1 MKDIRFEVSARVYN
15 ILLDF
20 ICDVGIKTFGI
31 KSRHVDDKHIITIY
45 TNRPGLIIGK
55 YGERFESLKSKI
67 HEDKSDANIE
77 IILEE
82 IDFFIRDDNEH
93 YTDEEQMKLMNYYM
107 IAHGF

>member
-20 ICDVGIKTFGI
+20 ICDSGIKTFGI

-45 TNRPGLIIGK
+45 TNRPGLVIGK
-55 YGERFESLKSKI
+55 RGERFEQLKSKI
-67 HEDKSDANIE
+67 HEDKLDANIE
-77 IILEE
+77 IVLEE
-82 IDFFIRDDNEH
+82 INFFVRDDNEH

>member
-31 KSRHVDDKHIITIY
+31 KSRHTGGKHIITIY
-45 TNRPGLIIGK
+45 TNRPGIVIGK
-55 YGERFESLKSKI
+55 QGERFESLKSKI
-67 HEDKSDANIE
+67 HEDKLDSNIE
-77 IILEE
+77 IVLEE

-93 YTDEEQMKLMNYYM
+93 YTDEEQIKLMNYYM
-107 IAHGF
+107 MAHGF

>member
-1 MKDIRFEVSARVYN
+1 MKDIRLEVSARVYN

-45 TNRPGLIIGK
+45 TNRPGLVIGK
-55 YGERFESLKSKI
+55 KGERFESLKSKI
-67 HEDKSDANIE
+67 HEDKLDANID
-77 IILEE
+77 IVLEE
-82 IDFFIRDDNEH
+82 IDFFVRDDNEH

>member
-20 ICDVGIKTFGI
+20 ICDAGIKTFGI

-55 YGERFESLKSKI
+55 HGERFESLKSKI
-67 HEDKSDANIE
+67 HEDKLDSNIE
-77 IILEE
+77 IVLEE

>member
-45 TNRPGLIIGK
+45 TNRPGLVIGK
-55 YGERFESLKSKI
+55 HGERFESLKSKI
-67 HEDKSDANIE
+67 HEDKLDSNIE
-77 IILEE
+77 IVLEE

-107 IAHGF
+107 MAHGF

>member
-1 MKDIRFEVSARVYN
+1 MKDIRLEVSARVYN

-45 TNRPGLIIGK
+45 TNRPGLVIGK
-55 YGERFESLKSKI
+55 KGERFERLKSKI
-67 HEDKSDANIE
+67 HEDKLDSNIE
-77 IILEE
+77 IVLEE

>member
-20 ICDVGIKTFGI
+20 IRDVCIKTFGI

-45 TNRPGLIIGK
+45 TNRPGLVIGK
-55 YGERFESLKSKI
+55 RGERFEQLKGKI
-67 HEDKSDANIE
+67 HEDKLDANIE
-77 IILEE
+77 IVLEE

>member
-20 ICDVGIKTFGI
+20 IRDVGIKTFGI

-45 TNRPGLIIGK
+45 TNLPGLVIGK
-55 YGERFESLKSKI
+55 HGKRFESLKSKI
-67 HEDKSDANIE
+67 HEDKLDANID
-77 IILEE
+77 IVLEE

>member
-20 ICDVGIKTFGI
+20 IRDVGIKTFGI
-31 KSRHVDDKHIITIY
+31 KSRHVDDKHIITIC
-45 TNRPGLIIGK
+45 TNRPGLVIGK
-55 YGERFESLKSKI
+55 HGERFESLKNKL
-67 HEDKSDANIE
+67 HEDKLDSNIE
-77 IILEE
+77 IVLEE